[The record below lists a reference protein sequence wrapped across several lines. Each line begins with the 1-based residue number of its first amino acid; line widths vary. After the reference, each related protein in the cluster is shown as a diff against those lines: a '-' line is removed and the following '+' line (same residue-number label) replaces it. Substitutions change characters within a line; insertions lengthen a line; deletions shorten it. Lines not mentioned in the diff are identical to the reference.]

1 MANNEINLEILIGK
15 SVIAQNGHAIGR
27 LEEIDAEIS
36 RNGTLTVQGYRMGKY
51 AFLDRLA
58 GRSIGRTLLNA
69 ARARSEYRLSYD
81 KLDISDPLHPRLTC
95 KLDDIGLP
103 AQPSNRGGGR

>member
-1 MANNEINLEILIGK
+1 MANNEINLEILIGR

-27 LEEIDAEIS
+27 LEEIDAEKS
-36 RNGTLTVQGYRMGKY
+36 RNGTLIVQGYRIGKY

-58 GRSIGRTLLNA
+58 WRSVGRAVLNA

-81 KLDISDPLHPRLTC
+81 KLDISDPMHPRLTC
-95 KLDDIGLP
+95 KLEDIGLP
-103 AQPSNRGGGR
+103 AHPANRRDGR